1 MVQYLWLILDEV
13 NKWAAIA
20 IRWVSNAIICVSQQ
34 LYIATAQPTNSATV
48 HIYKSAMLWEEHT
61 SPTEASDMQDDI

>member
-1 MVQYLWLILDEV
+1 ML
-13 NKWAAIA
+13 
-20 IRWVSNAIICVSQQ
+20 
-34 LYIATAQPTNSATV
+34 LYVFHSSCIATAQPTNSATV